1 MKTNK
6 LAIITLFSTSIISV
20 STLADNTG
28 TINFV
33 GSVVNTPC
41 NIEQS
46 SLKQTVDFGQLSRK
60 ALESGKVAE
69 ADFEITFTGCDFT
82 NFTTTKDSDGK
93 DVINPVKSMELVFTG
108 QNYADTEKTLL
119 STSAANSN
127 NLGISIDGFTF
138 GTAQDILPKIANL
151 KGDNTLT
158 FKALAKAVDVSKEVA
173 EGKFSAI
180 SNFRITYQ

>member
-1 MKTNK
+1 MK
-6 LAIITLFSTSIISV
+6 LAKLAVATLFAVSV
-20 STLADNTG
+20 LPLSSMADNTG

-41 NIEQS
+41 NIAQS

-60 ALESGKVAE
+60 ALESGKAAE
-69 ADFEITFTGCDFT
+69 TDFDIKFTGCDFT
-82 NFTTTKDSDGK
+82 NFSKDAQG
-93 DVINPVKSMELVFTG
+93 NPVAVKSMELVFTG
-108 QNYADTEKTLL
+108 QSYADKENTLL
-119 STSAANSN
+119 STSTGNVN
-127 NLGISIDGFTF
+127 NLGVAIDGFEF
-138 GTAQDILPKIANL
+138 GKAQDVLARVVNL

-158 FKALAKAVDVSKEVA
+158 FKALAKAIDVSKDVA

>member
-1 MKTNK
+1 MKLTK
-6 LAIITLFSTSIISV
+6 LAIATVFAASV
-20 STLADNTG
+20 VPLSSMADNSG

-60 ALESGKVAE
+60 ALESGKAAE
-69 ADFEITFTGCDFT
+69 ADFDIKFTGCDFT
-82 NFTTTKDSDGK
+82 NFGK
-93 DVINPVKSMELVFTG
+93 DESDQPVAVKSMELVFTG
-108 QNYADTEKTLL
+108 QSYADDSNTLL
-119 STSAANSN
+119 ATSTGNVN
-127 NLGISIDGFTF
+127 NLGIMIDGFEF
-138 GTAQDILPKIANL
+138 GKTKDILSNITNQT
-151 KGDNTLT
+151 GDNTLT
-158 FKALAKAVDVSKEVA
+158 FKALAKAVDASKDVS